1 MFDYCLYLQPHS
13 FKDQSFKEAEWD
25 ERDKPAPEKI
35 IRKAIKDG
43 LPEPMQ
49 HKLADKDTD
58 YRLMTEEKFN
68 DTLTTIELKDERDR
82 ATYKETQDEVKCAQA
97 KLRETSEP
105 RNGINANSA
114 SRRATIPTVEELH
127 VSAPYARML
136 ECLRISTCPT
146 RTPTARTQKK
156 GLEEPWVVAWPTRIS
171 KYAST
176 GKSQMLSSRSSA
188 RCRARTRSS

>member
-1 MFDYCLYLQPHS
+1 
-13 FKDQSFKEAEWD
+13 
-25 ERDKPAPEKI
+25 
-35 IRKAIKDG
+35 
-43 LPEPMQ
+43 MQ

-82 ATYKETQDEVKCAQA
+82 ATYKETQDEVKSAQA

-114 SRRATIPTVEELH
+114 SRRATVPTVEELH

-176 GKSQMLSSRSSA
+176 AGKSRRLSSRSS
-188 RCRARTRSS
+188 TR